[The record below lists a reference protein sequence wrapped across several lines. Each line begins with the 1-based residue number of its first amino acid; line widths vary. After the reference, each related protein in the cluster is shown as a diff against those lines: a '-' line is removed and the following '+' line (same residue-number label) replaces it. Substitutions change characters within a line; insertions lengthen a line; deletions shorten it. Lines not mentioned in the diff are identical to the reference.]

1 MPTVDNLLLH
11 FLGEAKGDAPET
23 ADPVDTPSDNSN
35 KDLAANKTDVKSD
48 SEDVK
53 PDDASEKSDE
63 ATKASDDG
71 TDAEAPIEDETP
83 EDDSPSSD
91 QNAVVANDSDANDR
105 EKLKERSKRLFLY
118 QSLIEIKELY
128 ISLAD
133 VYSAIDD
140 FGVHPANAETLNSIK
155 QKIDFNIAKLSE
167 LLTNEVF
174 ATSGSVASLQS
185 IYNIYVSDL
194 RAIDTN
200 LKLFARAS
208 NIVTSTKK

>member
-1 MPTVDNLLLH
+1 MYTVDNLLLH
-11 FLGEAKGDAPET
+11 FLGEAKDDAPET
-23 ADPVDTPSDNSN
+23 ADPVDTPSDDSN

-63 ATKASDDG
+63 AIKAPDDG
-71 TDAEAPIEDETP
+71 TDAPADDE
-83 EDDSPSSD
+83 PSESELPADSD
-91 QNAVVANDSDANDR
+91 QNAVVANDSDANDK

-118 QSLIEIKELY
+118 QSLIEMKELY
-128 ISLAD
+128 ISLSE

-140 FGVHPANAETLNSIK
+140 FGVHPANTETLNSIK
-155 QKIDFNIAKLSE
+155 AKIDFNIGKLGE

-194 RAIDTN
+194 RSIDTN
-200 LKLFARAS
+200 LKLFARATNMTS
-208 NIVTSTKK
+208 STKT